1 MISGAAL
8 PFMRAMGNA
17 GTHLTGQGRLPLSLT
32 QAASHFFKRWR
43 VPLIAAFYLVLLSFC
58 VHAIRTTLQETGLR
72 QFAASLTA
80 LGPVIV
86 FQAALCVAGVYAV
99 MCLIEQLVLRDVG
112 ARLPLGAA
120 IATPLIA
127 NSLSI
132 GLGFGALSGAAIR
145 VRIYS
150 RSGVDAQ
157 TCVLIASGVT
167 LVSLAG
173 GGVLALLGMTFE
185 PEAIAS
191 RLGLHVGMLRTI
203 GIAGLLGIV
212 AVLIAAGG
220 RRQRL
225 KLLGRQI
232 HLPSARSGVVRLAAG
247 AIDWL
252 MSATVLFLLLP
263 ESAQTHW
270 LAFAAFFACLHFIAM
285 ATGAPAGIGV
295 FDAAMI
301 GLNPTDASSGQLA
314 AALVVYRLLSFIV
327 PLFFGLIGL
336 LFLES
341 HRDFG
346 LHRRRSTILHAPNA
360 TTVFL
365 QRVMR
370 RGVHFAT
377 QRLVPPLRRNAA
389 KRTVTSRKPVG
400 ALLKDVRHAPLTS
413 LRALTRDAPIL
424 VLAPHPD
431 DECLGCGAVLAACAK
446 RGIPAHVALLTN
458 GALSHPGSLSWSPHR
473 IAARRALEAQH
484 AMQRLGLKPHALWQL
499 RMRDGGLLL
508 NRREMRT
515 AALRL
520 TRLVRRLR
528 VQTIFVAWRHD
539 PHPDHAAAALIADE
553 VRAKLPN
560 VRMLEFPVWGRL
572 LPKDVTIRD
581 GPWKAVRFDAKPW
594 QIAKKRA
601 LFAYR
606 SQTSALIA
614 DAPIA
619 LRLQRDQ
626 VDAMLTRNEI
636 FLYRPR

>member
-1 MISGAAL
+1 M
-8 PFMRAMGNA
+8 
-17 GTHLTGQGRLPLSLT
+17 
-32 QAASHFFKRWR
+32 
-43 VPLIAAFYLVLLSFC
+43 PLIAAFYLILLAFC
-58 VHAIRTTLQETGLR
+58 VQAIRSALQENGLR

-80 LGPVIV
+80 LGPVV
-86 FQAALCVAGVYAV
+86 VAQAALCVAGTYAV

-112 ARLPLGAA
+112 ARPPFGAT
-120 IATPLIA
+120 IAAPLIA

-173 GGVLALLGMTFE
+173 GATLALLGLTFE
-185 PEAIAS
+185 PEAIAG
-191 RLGLHVGMLRTI
+191 RLGLHVGVLRAI
-203 GIAGLLGIV
+203 GIAGLLAIV
-212 AVLIAAGG
+212 GVLVAAGG

-225 KLLGRQI
+225 RLLGRQI
-232 HLPSARSGVVRLAAG
+232 HLPSARSGVLRLAAG

-252 MSATVLFLLLP
+252 FSATVLFLLLP

-270 LAFAAFFACLHFIAM
+270 LAFAAFFASLHFIAM
-285 ATGAPAGIGV
+285 STGAPAGIGV

-314 AALVVYRLLSFIV
+314 AALVVYRLLSFIA
-327 PLFFGLIGL
+327 PLLFGLTGL
-336 LFLES
+336 LFLEG
-341 HRDFG
+341 HRNFG
-346 LHRRRSTILHAPNA
+346 LHRRRSTILHAPHA
-360 TTVFL
+360 TTAFF

-370 RGVHFAT
+370 RAIHFAT
-377 QRLVPPLRRNAA
+377 QNLVPPLRRSGARRA
-389 KRTVTSRKPVG
+389 PRVSKSVG
-400 ALLKDVRHAPLTS
+400 ALFDDARHAPLTS

-446 RGIPAHVALLTN
+446 RGVPAHVALLTN

-473 IAARRALEAQH
+473 VAARRALEAQH

-499 RMRDGGLLL
+499 RMRDGALLL
-508 NRREMRT
+508 NRRAMRD
-515 AALRL
+515 AAMQL

-528 VQTIFVAWRHD
+528 VRTLFVAWRHD
-539 PHPDHAAAALIADE
+539 PHPDHAAAALVADE
-553 VRAKLPN
+553 VRARLPN
-560 VRMLEFPVWGRL
+560 VRVLEFPVWGRL
-572 LPKDVTIRD
+572 LPKDVTISD
-581 GPWKAVRFDAKPW
+581 GPWKAIRFDATVW

-606 SQTSALIA
+606 SQTTALIA

-626 VDAMLTRNEI
+626 LDAMLTRNEL
-636 FLYRPR
+636 FLYRSR